1 MKITA
6 RLYREKTELQVEDDG
21 IGFDAGNSL
30 KLDDMLVGKH
40 FGLAG
45 MHERA
50 SLIGA
55 EVHIHSKLRQGTRIR
70 IIWES
75 KETI

>member
-1 MKITA
+1 M
-6 RLYREKTELQVEDDG
+6 QVEDDG
-21 IGFDAGNSL
+21 IGFDAGANL
-30 KLDDMLVGKH
+30 KLDNMLVGKH

-55 EVHIHSKLRQGTRIR
+55 EVHVYSKPGMGTRVQLT
-70 IIWES
+70 WES
-75 KETI
+75 K